1 MKFSVII
8 PSYNQERFI
17 GSTLENVVRL
27 KSDAA
32 EKGTEIEIILI
43 DSESNAEVQKIISL
57 FRKDLDHIDISKDK
71 GQYDAINKGLKI
83 CSGDYWTW
91 LNTDDHIDINGF
103 FKLVEILKKDPDIDY
118 IYGGIQYMDT
128 DNKLIKDVKAK
139 IFTLDS
145 LVNLDPGI
153 YQPGSFFKT
162 SFTSLLK

>member
-17 GSTLENVVRL
+17 GNTLENVVKL

-32 EKGTEIEIILI
+32 EKGIDIEIILI

-83 CSGDYWTW
+83 
-91 LNTDDHIDINGF
+91 
-103 FKLVEILKKDPDIDY
+103 
-118 IYGGIQYMDT
+118 
-128 DNKLIKDVKAK
+128 
-139 IFTLDS
+139 
-145 LVNLDPGI
+145 
-153 YQPGSFFKT
+153 
-162 SFTSLLK
+162 